1 MNINLTSKLDN
12 IPQETK
18 DYAVDKSQKLKKYYI
33 LRKVEILM
41 DMEGEKYKVEI
52 VVSPEKGGTI
62 VAQSSAEEWLGAID
76 STIDKVE
83 RQLRRLKDK
92 VKSHRLKKHK
102 GDRETSHREEEET
115 YEDVVDK
122 MKSK

>member
-1 MNINLTSKLDN
+1 MDIKITSKLDN
-12 IPQETK
+12 ITQETK
-18 DYAVDKSQKLKKYYI
+18 DYAVDKAEKLQKYYK

-41 DMEGEKYKVEI
+41 TMEGEKYQVEI

-62 VAQSSAEEWLGAID
+62 VAQSISEEWFSAID

-102 GDRETSHREEEET
+102 AERETSPQEEEET

-122 MKSK
+122 LKSE